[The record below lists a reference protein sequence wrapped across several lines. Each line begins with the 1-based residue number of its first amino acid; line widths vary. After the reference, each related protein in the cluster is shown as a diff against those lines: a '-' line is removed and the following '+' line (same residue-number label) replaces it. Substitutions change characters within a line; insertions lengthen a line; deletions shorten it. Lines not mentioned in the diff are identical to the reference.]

1 MEPGMAGIRDMQLF
15 VAAYE
20 TQSFTAAASRER
32 ATQSGVSQ
40 HVRKLEESLG
50 VKLFSRQGGRVA
62 PTPAGSRYYESCVD
76 VLRAHAAAGRS
87 VADYGKGVEGS
98 IVIGLM
104 PTMTRCLLAPVL
116 ARFIA
121 QHPNANARVVE
132 GYSATLTEQV
142 QAGELDFAVVPEFLG
157 AAGLKTRLFSQ
168 TQEVLISRARSRLR
182 HGKPVRLADLAPLK
196 IVVPSSQNTR
206 RPRIETYLA
215 SNGIRIARLLEL
227 DSMLGTLDFIA
238 RTDWVT
244 ILPALVV
251 ADADASRLFTVN
263 PIVDPPFR
271 VNLVLIEPA
280 RQPLSPAAR
289 AFVEILEEEAAR
301 LDRSRKPVGGRRE
314 ELGPGA

>member
-1 MEPGMAGIRDMQLF
+1 MVGIRDMQLF

-20 TQSFTAAASRER
+20 TESFTAAGLREG

-40 HVRKLEESLG
+40 HLRKLEEALG
-50 VKLFSRQGGRVA
+50 VKLFSRYGGRVT
-62 PTPAGSRYYESCVD
+62 PTPAGSRYYESCLD

-87 VADYGKGVEGS
+87 VRHYGTGLEGN

-116 ARFIA
+116 ARFIER
-121 QHPNANARVVE
+121 HPNVNVRVVE
-132 GYSATLTEQV
+132 GYSARLTGQV

-157 AAGLKTRLFSQ
+157 ATGLKTRLFSQ
-168 TQEVLISRARSRLR
+168 SHEVLISRTRRQPP
-182 HGKPVRLADLAPLK
+182 HGAPVRLAELPPLK
-196 IVVPSSQNTR
+196 LVVPSRENAR
-206 RPRIETYLA
+206 RPRIETYIA
-215 SNGIRIARLLEL
+215 SNGVRIERMLEL

-271 VNLVLIEPA
+271 VDLVLIEPA
-280 RQPLSPAAR
+280 RQPLSSAAG
-289 AFVEILEEEAAR
+289 AFVEILEEEALR
-301 LDRSRKPVGGRRE
+301 LSQPAAV
-314 ELGPGA
+314 A